1 MSSGPRSLA
10 FLIWI
15 GRPGGWKMVHVSW
28 GWKREGF
35 VGQRYPT
42 FNALV
47 RRKMKNNQRKLA
59 ATDLVLPSYHT
70 QLKIIQPLSRLS
82 KWQRPF
88 RGLHFSLAPIL
99 QAELTLQWGFNSQL
113 PDNGGV
119 SVLGLRNEGSSLDH
133 GKGGSW
139 GCCMLCVLLRPQ
151 YLILAGGVMPLTL
164 SSNAIFLL
172 CYLLYTIAL
181 LLASFCIWGF
191 VLLYMFSVY
200 DLLFG

>member
-70 QLKIIQPLSRLS
+70 QLKIIQPLSRPFKGLLLVLLVFYRLS
-82 KWQRPF
+82 WHSSELSILGDLIMVVSR
-88 RGLHFSLAPIL
+88 SLACAL
-99 QAELTLQWGFNSQL
+99 
-113 PDNGGV
+113 
-119 SVLGLRNEGSSLDH
+119 EGSSLGH
-133 GKGGSW
+133 GKGGSR
-139 GCCMLCVLLRPQ
+139 GGCMLCVLLRPQ
-151 YLILAGGVMPLTL
+151 CLIGRHYAFIIQWQIFTL
-164 SSNAIFLL
+164 LFTLYYSFVAWQL
-172 CYLLYTIAL
+172 CIG
-181 LLASFCIWGF
+181 GF
-191 VLLYMFSVY
+191 VY
-200 DLLFG
+200 